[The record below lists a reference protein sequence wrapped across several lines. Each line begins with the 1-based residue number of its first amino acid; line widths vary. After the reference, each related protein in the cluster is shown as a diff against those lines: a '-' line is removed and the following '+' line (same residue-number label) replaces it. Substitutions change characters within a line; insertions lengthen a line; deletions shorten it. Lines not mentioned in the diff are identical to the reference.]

1 MFSFTKEDD
10 TKIKISFPDDPDY
23 NEQISEEPDNEENY
37 DDYENEEGEI
47 EKHKN
52 ILRNIKNDF
61 YVQKNKIHKL
71 INNFKNVFK
80 SLINKRIYSKQE
92 FEKYKEQSSKYK
104 EIKEYLEHTIHF
116 DTKTNFQDVRQGE
129 GAALLYR
136 FPVSSELNVYMD
148 EIDKKKLYNIVGI
161 EIPDNPNK
169 HYSTINWEFYSI

>member
-1 MFSFTKEDD
+1 MFSFTKEDGA
-10 TKIKISFPDDPDY
+10 KIKISFPDDPDY

-92 FEKYKEQSSKYK
+92 FEKSEYTDVPKKYDYIEVDYTKPLPDVVSKGEKVYIVDYSFK
-104 EIKEYLEHTIHF
+104 DNTVNQLVNIMS
-116 DTKTNFQDVRQGE
+116 KTND
-129 GAALLYR
+129 
-136 FPVSSELNVYMD
+136 
-148 EIDKKKLYNIVGI
+148 IVWC
-161 EIPDNPNK
+161 D
-169 HYSTINWEFYSI
+169 HHTSTINLLEERVGLKKY

>member
-1 MFSFTKEDD
+1 MFSFTKEDG
-10 TKIKISFPDDPDY
+10 TKIQISFPDDHDY
-23 NEQISEEPDNEENY
+23 NEQTSEESDEE
-37 DDYENEEGEI
+37 DDYDEDEI
-47 EKHKN
+47 EEHKN
-52 ILRNIKNDF
+52 ILRNIKN
-61 YVQKNKIHKL
+61 YLLVQKNKIHKL
-71 INNFKNVFK
+71 VNNLKNAFKK
-80 SLINKRIYSKQE
+80 LIDKRVYSKQE

-169 HYSTINWEFYSI
+169 HYSTIK

>member
-1 MFSFTKEDD
+1 MFSFTKEDG
-10 TKIKISFPDDPDY
+10 TKIQISFPDDPDY
-23 NEQISEEPDNEENY
+23 NEQTSEESDEE
-37 DDYENEEGEI
+37 DDYDEDEI
-47 EKHKN
+47 EEHKN
-52 ILRNIKNDF
+52 ILRNIKN
-61 YVQKNKIHKL
+61 YLLVQKNKIHKL
-71 INNFKNVFK
+71 VNNLKNVFK
-80 SLINKRIYSKQE
+80 KLIDKRVYSKQE

-161 EIPDNPNK
+161 EIPDNPDK
-169 HYSTINWEFYSI
+169 HYSTMN